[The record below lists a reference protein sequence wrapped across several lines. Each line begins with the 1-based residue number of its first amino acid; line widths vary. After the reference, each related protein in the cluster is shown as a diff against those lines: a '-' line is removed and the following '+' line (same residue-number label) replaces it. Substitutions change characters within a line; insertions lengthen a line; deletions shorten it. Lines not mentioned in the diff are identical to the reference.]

1 MDNKKPGIPVLPY
14 TLFILVAII
23 LFEFLKME
31 IFVINSLWL
40 SHIITII
47 FVTLCTFILLVLL
60 KKALQQNYFEITQE
74 LHNAQVAAEAAN
86 QELQAINQEL
96 QSTEDELRSTNDQLE
111 QQKQDLDMLLQTIP
125 EGIVRTDTKGKV
137 LFCNKRILEE
147 TGLNREDI
155 LNKDI
160 KNIVFLDDR
169 PAFAK
174 EFESVFTK
182 GMIKEMPFRSRKG
195 TQVLADLVVL
205 KDKKGQINGTLGAI
219 REFSKTGKISEELDN
234 SRKELHQ
241 QIEEMQLLHRTTIDR
256 EKRIIDLKAQVEAL
270 KQELAKGRGAH
281 TI

>member
-1 MDNKKPGIPVLPY
+1 MENKKSGIPVLPY
-14 TLFILVAII
+14 TVFIFLAMTI
-23 LFEFLKME
+23 FEFMKME
-31 IFVINSLWL
+31 IYIFNSLWL
-40 SHIITII
+40 SHISTII

-60 KKALQQNYFEITQE
+60 KKALQRDYFEITQE
-74 LHNAQVAAEAAN
+74 LHNAQVSAEAAN

-125 EGIVRTDTKGKV
+125 EGIIRTDTKGKV

-147 TGLNREDI
+147 TGLNREDV

-160 KNIVFLDDR
+160 KNVVFLDDR

-182 GMIKEMPFRSRKG
+182 GLIKEMPFRSRNG

-205 KDKKGQINGTLGAI
+205 KDKKGQVNGTLSAI
-219 REFSKTGKISEELDN
+219 KEFSKTGKVIEELDH
-234 SRKELHQ
+234 SRNELHR

-256 EKRIIDLKAQVEAL
+256 EKRIIDLKAQIEAL
-270 KQELAKGRGAH
+270 KQELAKSRGAH